1 MKYSIIIPF
10 YNEQENAAT
19 VINEVLESNPN
30 AEVIAVDDGSKDHTL
45 RELQAFD
52 NRILILAATANR
64 GQSAAMYAGMRAAT
78 YDWIALMDGDGQ
90 NDPADFPKLYD
101 ELSRSG
107 ADFACGYRAVRK
119 DTASRRWASKIANS
133 IRRAF
138 LNDGV
143 RDTGCSL
150 KMMRRECVD
159 HLVPFNGMHRYIPAM
174 LMHAGYRFSEVAVN
188 HRGRIAGVSKYTN
201 WDRALRGVYDLIGVS
216 WLLKRKVR
224 FDTNKANKTVI

>member
-107 ADFACGYRAVRK
+107 ADFACGLYVFVDWCSVGFDAWRCHRDRVRL
-119 DTASRRWASKIANS
+119 A
-133 IRRAF
+133 
-138 LNDGV
+138 
-143 RDTGCSL
+143 
-150 KMMRRECVD
+150 
-159 HLVPFNGMHRYIPAM
+159 AM
-174 LMHAGYRFSEVAVN
+174 LARQSARV
-188 HRGRIAGVSKYTN
+188 ISC
-201 WDRALRGVYDLIGVS
+201 
-216 WLLKRKVR
+216 LLWCH
-224 FDTNKANKTVI
+224 